1 MALQLRRGLEADR
14 GGITP
19 AEGELIYVT
28 DTGKVYVGDG
38 STAGGVDFT
47 LTSTISNVVD
57 DVTPQL
63 GGNLDLNN
71 KDIVGTGNINI
82 SGTITATGSIN
93 LGDGAGSDIIN
104 IGGEVSG
111 GLVPTTDGAFS
122 LGTNS
127 QRWSAVYTGSI
138 SATGQIDAPAVN
150 ANIIGDDSA
159 VAYNKTNNTF
169 SGTFVGELTGDV
181 KGSVFADDSTAMVDA
196 VAGTFSGN
204 LTGNTTGYHTGDVSG
219 SIFAQDSSVMVD
231 AINGHLLA
239 LQMFTNKVRNTGG
252 DLLLEDTT
260 GAGQIRIGNDINLRP
275 AGGGLINIAST
286 DIDLET
292 AGGGSIRLGADID
305 LVPESGDVKSTN
317 IVIDKD
323 DDIARIGLVRNSTD
337 SSAIAEST
345 AIARITYST
354 KLGTDES
361 KVQLTNEIRE
371 EAWILVPSP
380 EGYGDPSKTL
390 RFHNEG
396 KLGINGLVTSE
407 PDANLHVTGNVKISG
422 GELLLG
428 NMDETTR
435 DALTAANGMMIYNTT
450 ANKFQGYE
458 NGSWVNLV

>member
-138 SATGQIDAPAVN
+138 SATGQIDAPAIN
-150 ANIIGDDSA
+150 ANILGDDSA
-159 VAYNKTNNTF
+159 VAYDKTNNTF
-169 SGTFVGELTGDV
+169 SGTFQGELTGDV

-196 VAGTFSGN
+196 VAGTFTGN

-219 SIFAQDSSVMVD
+219 TVFAQDSSVMVD
-231 AINGHLLA
+231 AINGHLFGLTT
-239 LQMFTNKVRNTGG
+239 FTQKVKNTNGS
-252 DLLLEDTT
+252 LTLENIT
-260 GAGQIRIGNDINLRP
+260 GQGQIIIGDDIRLRP
-275 AGGGLINIAST
+275 AN
-286 DIDLET
+286 
-292 AGGGSIRLGADID
+292 
-305 LVPESGDVKSTN
+305 GDVQSTN

-380 EGYGDPSKTL
+380 EGYGDPNKTL